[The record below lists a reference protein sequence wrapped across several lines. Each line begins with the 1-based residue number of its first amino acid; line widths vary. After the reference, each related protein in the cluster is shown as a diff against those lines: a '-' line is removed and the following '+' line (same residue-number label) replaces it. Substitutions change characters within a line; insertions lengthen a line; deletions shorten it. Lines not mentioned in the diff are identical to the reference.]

1 MIPPC
6 DPSILEHNPQFKR
19 LYENLTKNLLEPDG
33 STRAQSATPARTA
46 VVEDLKQCQTR
57 NAKKRIKERTLRQ
70 LAFAPDSGLPAEC
83 HDNLAII
90 TLYLETPRRALELDT
105 PKPDSEDNTKQDET
119 LSLLAPDFEAFYS
132 NIPAFILP
140 FTTLLSSALRDLRAL
155 AATADS
161 PTDPDPGPGASAS
174 SRLNHNARTRARD
187 RRVRTSM
194 APVPL
199 LSEQLASRV
208 RALRRIQLSELPA
221 ARREMAATAAGVVA
235 VRAKV
240 LERTV
245 VILERAKHGA
255 LARAT
260 RAKADH
266 LATVAQGIEGKLEVM
281 KLEIAATI
289 YTPETI
295 AALTRY
301 KQHLRQTKE
310 RLEDRRK
317 MAIEEL
323 ETYGD
328 VEVSGSARDIPADG
342 GSLAEI
348 ARRYGVLAREV
359 ESTKMEIARLGE

>member
-19 LYENLTKNLLEPDG
+19 LYENLTKNLLDPDG

-46 VVEDLKQCQTR
+46 AVEDLKQCQTR
-57 NAKKRIKERTLRQ
+57 DAKKRIKERTLRQ
-70 LAFAPDSGLPAEC
+70 LAFAPDSGLPAEV
-83 HDNLAII
+83 
-90 TLYLETPRRALELDT
+90 
-105 PKPDSEDNTKQDET
+105 DSEDNTKQDET

-140 FTTLLSSALRDLRAL
+140 FTTLLSSALHDLRAL

-161 PTDPDPGPGASAS
+161 PTDPDPGPGTSAS
-174 SRLNHNARTRARD
+174 SRLNHNARARARD

-328 VEVSGSARDIPADG
+328 VEVSGSVRDIPADG

-348 ARRYGVLAREV
+348 ARRYGALAREV